1 MNMLDVTV
9 ARVYLTEGHAQL
21 ESLLK
26 RLHQLEK
33 LRGVTVYRG
42 IAGIGPSG
50 ELHTAKLVDLSLE
63 LPIVV
68 EFFDTADKIAAA
80 IDHLQPLIK
89 PGHLLTWPAQ
99 VND

>member
-1 MNMLDVTV
+1 MNMTDVTV
-9 ARVYLTEGHAQL
+9 ARLYLTEGHAQL
-21 ESLLK
+21 EALLK
-26 RLHQLEK
+26 RLHQVEK

-50 ELHTAKLVDLSLE
+50 ELHTTKLVDLSLE

-68 EFFDTADKIAAA
+68 EFFDTPDKIAAA
-80 IDHLQPLIK
+80 VDHLQPLVK

-99 VND
+99 VNV